1 MAQTSQNGPN
11 IPKWSKIPKV
21 AQMAQTTQNGLN
33 DPKWSKRPQGP
44 NGPNG
49 PECSKVIQAA
59 QDGPKW
65 PNMTQRGQN
74 IPKWSRVDQSGPL
87 WQIPTQES
95 PIWINT
101 NPGRQFIIAHIRRED
116 GDVLSSRWLRAITP
130 PLPLTSTSA
139 TTNSTTTTT
148 DGPSQIGWGACHLKA
163 RVTARQR
170 YKNKKIWKMAIE

>member
-11 IPKWSKIPKV
+11 SPKWSKIPKV

-65 PNMTQRGQN
+65 PYMTQRGQN
-74 IPKWSRVDQSGPL
+74 SPKWSRVDQSGPL

-116 GDVLSSRWLRAITP
+116 GDVLSSRWLSHNTTSTTLLLAPLLILLP
-130 PLPLTSTSA
+130 PL
-139 TTNSTTTTT
+139 
-148 DGPSQIGWGACHLKA
+148 QMVHLRLA
-163 RVTARQR
+163 GERV
-170 YKNKKIWKMAIE
+170 IWKPGSLHGKDTKTRRFEKWQ

>member
-11 IPKWSKIPKV
+11 SPKWSKIPKV

-74 IPKWSRVDQSGPL
+74 SPKWSRVDQSGPL

-101 NPGRQFIIAHIRRED
+101 NPGRQFIIAHIRREE

-130 PLPLTSTSA
+130 PLLLAPLLILL
-139 TTNSTTTTT
+139 
-148 DGPSQIGWGACHLKA
+148 PPLQMVHLRLA
-163 RVTARQR
+163 GERV
-170 YKNKKIWKMAIE
+170 IWKPGSLHGKDTKTRRFEKWQ

>member
-101 NPGRQFIIAHIRRED
+101 NPGRQFIIAHIRRWGCTFVQMVE
-116 GDVLSSRWLRAITP
+116 SHNT
-130 PLPLTSTSA
+130 TSTTSA
-139 TTNSTTTTT
+139 TINSTTTTT